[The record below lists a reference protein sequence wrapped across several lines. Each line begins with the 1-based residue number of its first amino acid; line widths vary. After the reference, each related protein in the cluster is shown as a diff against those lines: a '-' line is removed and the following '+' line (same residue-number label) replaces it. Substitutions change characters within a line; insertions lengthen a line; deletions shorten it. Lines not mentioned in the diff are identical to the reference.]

1 MRTPTASA
9 RERARAAEAAR
20 LRHPTARAAPDGR
33 GPRRPVGRRTG
44 LFLVIFLAV
53 TALTLFGV
61 VMVLSATAAASVSD
75 TDSAWSLF
83 RRHLVWAGTG
93 AVAMLV
99 MLRIDYR
106 RWQRLAPAGLVVSLI
121 LLVLV
126 TLPWFGVTANGAR
139 RWLGIGPLTFQ
150 PSEAAK
156 LALILFVADLL
167 SRPSRPITSVRLTLG
182 PVSIIA
188 GTMILL
194 LMAQPHLGATIII
207 AVITMAMLLMAGC
220 PFRHLTV
227 TGLIGAGL
235 AGAMVGT
242 SPWRRQRL
250 LGFLDPWAD
259 PLGNGYQPLQSLRA
273 IATGGTSGVGLGSGR
288 SKWGF
293 LPYAHTDFIFAVIAE
308 ELGMV
313 GTMGVMGLFVVVA
326 GTGLAVALRAPDRFG
341 MLLAIGVTAWIVS
354 QAVLNMGAAMALVP
368 VLGMTLP
375 FLSFGGSSL
384 VVTMAAVGLLLNV
397 ARQTR

>member
-1 MRTPTASA
+1 MKTPMASA
-9 RERARAAEAAR
+9 RERARAVETARQRHPAAR
-20 LRHPTARAAPDGR
+20 TAPDGR

-44 LFLVIFLAV
+44 LFLVLFLAV
-53 TALTLFGV
+53 STLTLFGV

-83 RRHLVWAGTG
+83 RRHLMWAGIGT
-93 AVAMLV
+93 VAMLV

-121 LLVLV
+121 LLAMVA
-126 TLPWFGVTANGAR
+126 LPWFGVTANGAR

-156 LALILFVADLL
+156 LALILFVANLL
-167 SRPSRPITSVRLTLG
+167 SRPSRPITSVRLTLC
-182 PVSIIA
+182 PVAIIA

-194 LMAQPHLGATIII
+194 LAAQPHLGATMII
-207 AVITMAMLLMAGC
+207 AAICMAMLLMAGA
-220 PFRHLTV
+220 PMRHLAV
-227 TGLIGAGL
+227 TGLIGAGM
-235 AGAMVGT
+235 AGIMVAT
-242 SPWRRQRL
+242 SPWRRERL

-273 IATGGTSGVGLGSGR
+273 IATGGPGGVGLGAGR

-326 GTGLAVALRAPDRFG
+326 VTGFVVALRAPDRFG
-341 MLLAIGVTAWIVS
+341 MLVAIGITAWIVS

-384 VVTMAAVGLLLNV
+384 VVTMAAAGLLLNV

>member
-1 MRTPTASA
+1 MKTPMASA

-20 LRHPTARAAPDGR
+20 QRHPAARAAPDGR

-44 LFLVIFLAV
+44 LFLVLFLAV
-53 TALTLFGV
+53 TTLTLFGV

-83 RRHLVWAGTG
+83 RRHLMWAGIGT
-93 AVAMLV
+93 VAMLV

-121 LLVLV
+121 LLAMVA
-126 TLPWFGVTANGAR
+126 LPWFGVTANGAR

-156 LALILFVADLL
+156 LALILFVANLL
-167 SRPSRPITSVRLTLG
+167 SRPSRPITSVRLTLC
-182 PVSIIA
+182 PVAIIA

-194 LMAQPHLGATIII
+194 LAAQPHLGATMII
-207 AVITMAMLLMAGC
+207 AAICMAMLLMAGA
-220 PFRHLTV
+220 PMRHLAV
-227 TGLIGAGL
+227 TGLIGAGM
-235 AGAMVGT
+235 AGIMVAT
-242 SPWRRQRL
+242 SPWRRERL

-273 IATGGTSGVGLGSGR
+273 IATGGPGGVGLGAGR

-326 GTGLAVALRAPDRFG
+326 VTGFVVALRAPDRFG
-341 MLLAIGVTAWIVS
+341 MLVAIGITAWIVS

-384 VVTMAAVGLLLNV
+384 VVTMAAAGLLLNV

>member
-1 MRTPTASA
+1 MASA
-9 RERARAAEAAR
+9 RARARAVEAAR
-20 LRHPTARAAPDGR
+20 QRHPTARAAPDGR

-44 LFLVIFLAV
+44 LFLVLFLAV
-53 TALTLFGV
+53 ATLTLFGV

-83 RRHLVWAGTG
+83 RRHLMWAGIGT
-93 AVAMLV
+93 VAMLV

-121 LLVLV
+121 LLVMV
-126 TLPWFGVTANGAR
+126 ALPWFGVTANGAR

-156 LALILFVADLL
+156 LALILFVANLL
-167 SRPSRPITSVRLTLG
+167 SRPSRPVASVRLTLC
-182 PVSIIA
+182 PVAIIT
-188 GTMILL
+188 GTMIMLL
-194 LMAQPHLGATIII
+194 LAQPHLGATMII
-207 AVITMAMLLMAGC
+207 AVICMAMLLLAGA
-220 PFRHLTV
+220 PMRHLAA
-227 TGLIGAGL
+227 TGLIGAGV
-235 AGAMVGT
+235 AGIMVAT
-242 SPWRRQRL
+242 SPWRRARL

-273 IATGGTSGVGLGSGR
+273 IATGGPGGVGLGAGR

-326 GTGLAVALRAPDRFG
+326 VTGFVVALRAPDRFG
-341 MLLAIGVTAWIVS
+341 MLVAIGITAWIVS

>member
-1 MRTPTASA
+1 MASA
-9 RERARAAEAAR
+9 RERARAQEAAR

-121 LLVLV
+121 LLVVV

-182 PVSIIA
+182 PVAIIA

-207 AVITMAMLLMAGC
+207 AAITMAMLLMAGC
-220 PFRHLTV
+220 PIRHLTV

-313 GTMGVMGLFVVVA
+313 GTMGVMGLFAVVA
-326 GTGLAVALRAPDRFG
+326 ASGLAVALRAPDRFG

-354 QAVLNMGAAMALVP
+354 QAALNMGAAMALVP

-384 VVTMAAVGLLLNV
+384 VLTMAAVGLLLNV

>member
-1 MRTPTASA
+1 MASA
-9 RERARAAEAAR
+9 RERARAVETAR
-20 LRHPTARAAPDGR
+20 QRHPAARAAPDGR

-44 LFLVIFLAV
+44 LFLVLFLAV
-53 TALTLFGV
+53 ATLTLFGV

-83 RRHLVWAGTG
+83 RRHLMWAGIGT
-93 AVAMLV
+93 VAMLV

-121 LLVLV
+121 LLAMVA
-126 TLPWFGVTANGAR
+126 LPWFGVTANGAR

-156 LALILFVADLL
+156 LALILFVANLL
-167 SRPSRPITSVRLTLG
+167 SRPSRPIASVRLTLC
-182 PVSIIA
+182 PVAIIA

-194 LMAQPHLGATIII
+194 LMDQPHLGAIMIIV
-207 AVITMAMLLMAGC
+207 VICMAMLFLAGA
-220 PFRHLTV
+220 PLRHLAV
-227 TGLIGAGL
+227 TGLIGAGM
-235 AGAMVGT
+235 AGIMVAK
-242 SPWRRQRL
+242 SRWRRERL
-250 LGFLDPWAD
+250 SGFLDPWAD
-259 PLGNGYQPLQSLRA
+259 PLGNGYQPLQSLHA
-273 IATGGTSGVGLGSGR
+273 ITTGGPGGVGLGAGR

-313 GTMGVMGLFVVVA
+313 GTLGVMGLFVVVA
-326 GTGLAVALRAPDRFG
+326 VTGFVVALRAPDRFG
-341 MLLAIGVTAWIVS
+341 MLVAIGITAWIVS
-354 QAVLNMGAAMALVP
+354 QAVLNIGAAMALVP

>member
-1 MRTPTASA
+1 MKTPMASA
-9 RERARAAEAAR
+9 RERARAVEAAR
-20 LRHPTARAAPDGR
+20 QRHPTARAAPDGR

-44 LFLVIFLAV
+44 LFLVLFLAV
-53 TALTLFGV
+53 ATLTLFGV

-83 RRHLVWAGTG
+83 RRHLMWAGIGT
-93 AVAMLV
+93 VAMLV

-121 LLVLV
+121 LLVMV
-126 TLPWFGVTANGAR
+126 ALPWFGVTANGAR

-156 LALILFVADLL
+156 LALILFVANLL
-167 SRPSRPITSVRLTLG
+167 SRPSRPVASVRLTLC
-182 PVSIIA
+182 PVAIIT
-188 GTMILL
+188 GTMIMLL
-194 LMAQPHLGATIII
+194 LAQPHLGATMII
-207 AVITMAMLLMAGC
+207 AVICMAMLLLAGA
-220 PFRHLTV
+220 PMRHLAA
-227 TGLIGAGL
+227 TGLIGAGV
-235 AGAMVGT
+235 AGIMVAT
-242 SPWRRQRL
+242 SPWRRARL

-273 IATGGTSGVGLGSGR
+273 IATGGPGGVGLGAGR

-326 GTGLAVALRAPDRFG
+326 VTGFVVALRAPDRFG
-341 MLLAIGVTAWIVS
+341 MLVAIGITAWIVS

>member
-1 MRTPTASA
+1 MKTPMASA
-9 RERARAAEAAR
+9 RARARAVEAAR
-20 LRHPTARAAPDGR
+20 QRHPTARAAPDGR

-44 LFLVIFLAV
+44 LFLVLFLAV
-53 TALTLFGV
+53 ATLTLFGV

-83 RRHLVWAGTG
+83 RRHLMWAGIGT
-93 AVAMLV
+93 VAMLV

-121 LLVLV
+121 LLVMV
-126 TLPWFGVTANGAR
+126 ALPWFGVTANGAR

-156 LALILFVADLL
+156 LALILFVANLL
-167 SRPSRPITSVRLTLG
+167 SRPSRPVASVRLTLC
-182 PVSIIA
+182 PVAIIT
-188 GTMILL
+188 GTMIMLL
-194 LMAQPHLGATIII
+194 LAQPHLGATMII
-207 AVITMAMLLMAGC
+207 AVICMAMLLLAGA
-220 PFRHLTV
+220 PMRHLAA
-227 TGLIGAGL
+227 TGLIGAGV
-235 AGAMVGT
+235 AGIMVAT
-242 SPWRRQRL
+242 SPWRRARL

-273 IATGGTSGVGLGSGR
+273 IATGGPGGVGLGAGR

-326 GTGLAVALRAPDRFG
+326 VTGFVVALSAPDRFG
-341 MLLAIGVTAWIVS
+341 MLVAIGITAWIVS

-384 VVTMAAVGLLLNV
+384 VLTMAAVGLLLNV

>member
-1 MRTPTASA
+1 MASA
-9 RERARAAEAAR
+9 RERAQAAEAAR
-20 LRHPTARAAPDGR
+20 RRHPAARAAPDGR

-44 LFLVIFLAV
+44 LFLVLFLAV
-53 TALTLFGV
+53 ATLTLFGV

-83 RRHLVWAGTG
+83 RRHLMWAGIGT
-93 AVAMLV
+93 VAMLV

-121 LLVLV
+121 LLAMVA
-126 TLPWFGVTANGAR
+126 LPWFGVTANGAR

-156 LALILFVADLL
+156 LALILFVANLL
-167 SRPSRPITSVRLTLG
+167 SRPSRPIASVRLTLC
-182 PVSIIA
+182 PVAIIA

-194 LMAQPHLGATIII
+194 LAAQPHLGATMII
-207 AVITMAMLLMAGC
+207 AAICMAMLLMAGA
-220 PFRHLTV
+220 PMRHLAV
-227 TGLIGAGL
+227 TGLIGAGM
-235 AGAMVGT
+235 AGIMVAT
-242 SPWRRQRL
+242 SPWRRERL

-273 IATGGTSGVGLGSGR
+273 IATGGPGGVGLGAGR

-326 GTGLAVALRAPDRFG
+326 VTGFVVALRAPDRFG
-341 MLLAIGVTAWIVS
+341 MLVAIGITAWIVS

-384 VVTMAAVGLLLNV
+384 VVTMAAAGLLLNV

>member
-1 MRTPTASA
+1 MRTPKTAA
-9 RERARAAEAAR
+9 RERARAVEAVR
-20 LRHPTARAAPDGR
+20 QRHPTARAAPDGR

-44 LFLVIFLAV
+44 LFLVLFLAV
-53 TALTLFGV
+53 TTLTLFGV

-83 RRHLVWAGTG
+83 RRHLVWAGIGT
-93 AVAMLV
+93 VAMLV

-121 LLVLV
+121 LLAMVA
-126 TLPWFGVTANGAR
+126 LPGLGVSANGAQ

-156 LALILFVADLL
+156 LALVLFVADLL
-167 SRPSRPITSVRLTLG
+167 SRPSRPIASARLTLC
-182 PVSIIA
+182 PVAIIT

-194 LMAQPHLGATIII
+194 LVVQPHLGAIMII
-207 AVITMAMLLMAGC
+207 AVIAMAMLLLAGA
-220 PFRHLTV
+220 PMWHLAV
-227 TGLIGAGL
+227 TGLIGSGMAGI
-235 AGAMVGT
+235 MVGA
-242 SPWRRQRL
+242 SQWRRQRL

-273 IATGGTSGVGLGSGR
+273 IATGGPSGVGLGSGR

-313 GTMGVMGLFVVVA
+313 GTMGVMALFVVVA
-326 GTGLAVALRAPDRFG
+326 VTGFVVALRAPDRFG
-341 MLLAIGVTAWIVS
+341 MLVAIGITAWIVT
-354 QAVLNMGAAMALVP
+354 QAVLNMGATMALVP

>member
-1 MRTPTASA
+1 MKTPMASA
-9 RERARAAEAAR
+9 RERARAVETAR
-20 LRHPTARAAPDGR
+20 QRHPAARAAPDGR

-44 LFLVIFLAV
+44 LFLVLFLAV
-53 TALTLFGV
+53 STLTLFGV

-83 RRHLVWAGTG
+83 RRHLMWAGIGT
-93 AVAMLV
+93 VAMLV

-121 LLVLV
+121 LLAMVA
-126 TLPWFGVTANGAR
+126 LPWFGVTANGAR

-156 LALILFVADLL
+156 LALILFVANLL
-167 SRPSRPITSVRLTLG
+167 SRPSRPIASVRLTLC
-182 PVSIIA
+182 PVAIIA

-194 LMAQPHLGATIII
+194 LAVQPHLGATMII
-207 AVITMAMLLMAGC
+207 AAICMAMLLMAGA
-220 PFRHLTV
+220 PMRHLAV
-227 TGLIGAGL
+227 TGLIGAGM
-235 AGAMVGT
+235 AGIMVAT
-242 SPWRRQRL
+242 SPWRRERL

-273 IATGGTSGVGLGSGR
+273 IATGGPGGVGLGAGR

-326 GTGLAVALRAPDRFG
+326 VTGFVVALRAPDRFG
-341 MLLAIGVTAWIVS
+341 MLVAIGITAWIVS

-384 VVTMAAVGLLLNV
+384 VVTMAAAGLLLNV

>member
-1 MRTPTASA
+1 MKTPMSSA
-9 RERARAAEAAR
+9 RERARAVETAR
-20 LRHPTARAAPDGR
+20 QRHPAARAAPDGR

-44 LFLVIFLAV
+44 LFLVMFLAV
-53 TALTLFGV
+53 TTLTLFGV

-83 RRHLVWAGTG
+83 RRHLMWAGIGT
-93 AVAMLV
+93 VAMLV

-121 LLVLV
+121 LLAMVA
-126 TLPWFGVTANGAR
+126 LPWFGVTANGAR

-156 LALILFVADLL
+156 LALILFVANLL
-167 SRPSRPITSVRLTLG
+167 SRPSRPITSVRLTLC
-182 PVSIIA
+182 PVAIIA

-194 LMAQPHLGATIII
+194 LAAQPHLGATMII
-207 AVITMAMLLMAGC
+207 AAICMAMLLMAGA
-220 PFRHLTV
+220 PMRHLAV
-227 TGLIGAGL
+227 TGLIGAGM
-235 AGAMVGT
+235 AGIMVAT
-242 SPWRRQRL
+242 SPWRRERL

-273 IATGGTSGVGLGSGR
+273 IATGGPGGVGLGAGR

-326 GTGLAVALRAPDRFG
+326 VTGFVVALRAPDRFG
-341 MLLAIGVTAWIVS
+341 MLVAIGITAWIVS

-384 VVTMAAVGLLLNV
+384 VVTMAAAGLLLNV

>member
-1 MRTPTASA
+1 MRTPKTAA
-9 RERARAAEAAR
+9 RERARAVEAVR
-20 LRHPTARAAPDGR
+20 QRHPTARVAPDGR

-44 LFLVIFLAV
+44 LFLVLFLAV
-53 TALTLFGV
+53 TTLTLFGV

-83 RRHLVWAGTG
+83 RRHLVWAGIGT
-93 AVAMLV
+93 VAMLV
-99 MLRIDYR
+99 MLRIDYH

-121 LLVLV
+121 LLAMVA
-126 TLPWFGVTANGAR
+126 LPGLGVSANGAQ

-156 LALILFVADLL
+156 LALVLFVADLL
-167 SRPSRPITSVRLTLG
+167 SRPSRPIASARLTLC
-182 PVSIIA
+182 PVAIIT

-194 LMAQPHLGATIII
+194 LVVQPHLGAIMII
-207 AVITMAMLLMAGC
+207 AVIAMAMLLLAGA
-220 PFRHLTV
+220 PMWHLAV
-227 TGLIGAGL
+227 TGLIGSGMAGI
-235 AGAMVGT
+235 MVGT
-242 SPWRRQRL
+242 SQWRRQRL

-273 IATGGTSGVGLGSGR
+273 IATGGPSGVGLGSGR

-313 GTMGVMGLFVVVA
+313 GTMGVMALFVVVA
-326 GTGLAVALRAPDRFG
+326 VTGFVVALRAPDRFG
-341 MLLAIGVTAWIVS
+341 MLVAIGITAWIVT
-354 QAVLNMGAAMALVP
+354 QAVLNMGATMALVP

-384 VVTMAAVGLLLNV
+384 VVTMAAAGLLLNV

>member
-1 MRTPTASA
+1 MRTPKTAT
-9 RERARAAEAAR
+9 RERARAVEAVR
-20 LRHPTARAAPDGR
+20 QRHPTARVAPDGR

-44 LFLVIFLAV
+44 LFLVLFLAV
-53 TALTLFGV
+53 TTLTLFGV

-83 RRHLVWAGTG
+83 RRHLVWAGIGT
-93 AVAMLV
+93 VAMLV

-121 LLVLV
+121 LLAMVA
-126 TLPWFGVTANGAR
+126 LPGLGVSANGAQ

-156 LALILFVADLL
+156 LALVLFVADLL
-167 SRPSRPITSVRLTLG
+167 SRPSRPIASARLTLC
-182 PVSIIA
+182 PVAIIT

-194 LMAQPHLGATIII
+194 LVVQPHLGAIMII
-207 AVITMAMLLMAGC
+207 AVIAMAMLLLAGA
-220 PFRHLTV
+220 PMWHLAV
-227 TGLIGAGL
+227 TGLIGSGMAGI
-235 AGAMVGT
+235 MVGA
-242 SPWRRQRL
+242 SQWRRQRL

-273 IATGGTSGVGLGSGR
+273 IATGGPSGVGLGSGR

-313 GTMGVMGLFVVVA
+313 GTMGVMALFVVVA
-326 GTGLAVALRAPDRFG
+326 VTGFVVALRAPDRFG
-341 MLLAIGVTAWIVS
+341 MLVAIGITAWIVT
-354 QAVLNMGAAMALVP
+354 QAVLNMGATMALVP